1 MTPKDLAAITH
12 KRVIK
17 ACKDY
22 DSRWIVPE
30 IKRNN
35 LWLKAFYNT
44 RELAALVREIL
55 QLARLDSDTGCLV
68 FDVPRKQVPFQ
79 GSREYAY
86 RIIAFSLRGWPPR
99 DGRSEIVRHICGNKY
114 CIHPDHLA
122 VGSPRENVLDEVKV
136 QAGTLGAT
144 DETLVPMGDAKPKP
158 AVKKRAS
165 LYQEKVDAPKMRTPS
180 GRKPR
185 RRT

>member
-1 MTPKDLAAITH
+1 MTPKDLAAVTR

-17 ACKDY
+17 ACQDY

-30 IKRNN
+30 INRNN
-35 LWLKAFYNT
+35 LWLKAFYNP
-44 RELAALVREIL
+44 RALAAMVQEIL
-55 QLARLDSDTGCLV
+55 QLAKLDPNTGCLI
-68 FDVPRKQVPFQ
+68 FDVPRKLVPFQ

-114 CIHPDHLA
+114 CVHPDHLA
-122 VGSPRENVLDEVKV
+122 VGTPRENVLDEVKV
-136 QAGTLGAT
+136 QAGALGAT
-144 DETLVPMGDAKPKP
+144 DDTLVPIGEAKPKST
-158 AVKKRAS
+158 VKKRAS
-165 LYQEKVDAPKMRTPS
+165 LYQEKVDTPKMRTPS